1 MSHYSWPCQVQK
13 KCAHHVKNPCL
24 RRLYYSRVD
33 YFPIINPMYLS
44 FRSFFSSVFSR
55 KQFCLGSDTTSQ
67 WVENIRIFSVPNIGA
82 KIQIPMSNLSILIL
96 ARKFK
101 DLRLYFDVN
110 NSILYF
116 KNFFLDFYQL
126 CKVLSILILN
136 LNLLAKQNISEKPF

>member
-44 FRSFFSSVFSR
+44 FRSFFSFGFFEKTILFRVR
-55 KQFCLGSDTTSQ
+55 HDITVGWKYKD
-67 WVENIRIFSVPNIGA
+67 V
-82 KIQIPMSNLSILIL
+82 SNLSTLIL

-101 DLRLYFDVN
+101 DLRLFFDV
-110 NSILYF
+110 
-116 KNFFLDFYQL
+116 KNYVFQDFFFLDFYLL

-136 LNLLAKQNISEKPF
+136 LNLLAKQNIFEKPF